1 MELIYANNNVCLQ
14 CSNMKYAKKLFGG
27 DKKLAIS
34 LLARINALEAA
45 ECIKDIIVQ
54 PQFHFHDLHNRGK
67 SKLRGY
73 FAIDVKTRKDP
84 WRIILRPLD
93 SDKNPYEKC
102 NIDEI
107 SNVVEIVE
115 IKEVSKHYE

>member
-1 MELIYANNNVCLQ
+1 MELIYVSDKVRQQCNNL
-14 CSNMKYAKKLFGG
+14 KDAKKLFGG
-27 DKKLAIS
+27 DEKLAIS
-34 LLARINALEAA
+34 LLSRINALESA

-54 PQFHFHDLHNRGK
+54 PQFHFHDLHNKGNNR
-67 SKLRGY
+67 LEGY

-84 WRIILRPLD
+84 WRIILRPLN
-93 SDKNPYEKC
+93 SDKEPYEKC

-107 SNVVEIVE
+107 AGAVEIVE